1 MTLLDKYGPWAVITG
16 ASEGTGRA
24 FARRVTS
31 EGLPCVL
38 LARRL
43 EPLQRLAASIKADTG
58 VECVAAMADLAA
70 SDGADQVLAAVGDR
84 EVGLYI
90 ANAGADSNS
99 SHFLDAKI
107 AAWLEL
113 ARLNVMTMMQLTH
126 YFAGAMRDRR
136 RGGIIFVNSGA
147 AYGGGSFMATYTAS
161 KAFALNFGESLWAE
175 LRPYGVDVLNLVLG
189 KTDTPAFRA
198 VLDANGLAYPTDW
211 ATPEQVAE
219 SGIRHLALGPV
230 HNQGQSEDDA
240 AAQRRS
246 RVIGMDAMTQ
256 NVFGHGNARRTEG

>member
-1 MTLLDKYGPWAVITG
+1 MTLFDKYGPWAVITG
-16 ASEGTGRA
+16 ASEGTGQA

-43 EPLQRLAASIKADTG
+43 EPLERLAASIKADTG
-58 VECVAAMADLAA
+58 VECVVATADLAA
-70 SDGADQVLAAVGDR
+70 PDGADQVLAAVGDR

-107 AAWLEL
+107 SAWLEL
-113 ARLNVMTMMQLTH
+113 VRLNVMTMMQLTH
-126 YFAGAMRDRR
+126 YFGGAMRDRR
-136 RGGIIFVNSGA
+136 RGGIILVNSGA
-147 AYGGGSFMATYTAS
+147 AYGGGSFMAAYTAS
-161 KAFALNFGESLWAE
+161 KAFELNFGESLWAE

-189 KTDTPAFRA
+189 KTNTPAFRA
-198 VLDANGLAYPTDW
+198 VLDANGLPYPTDW

-219 SGIRHLALGPV
+219 SGITRLALGPI
-230 HNQGQSEDDA
+230 HNQGQSEDVA
-240 AAQRRS
+240 ADQRRT
-246 RVIGMDAMTQ
+246 RVLKMDEMTQ
-256 NVFGHGNARRTEG
+256 DVFGNGSASPNRG